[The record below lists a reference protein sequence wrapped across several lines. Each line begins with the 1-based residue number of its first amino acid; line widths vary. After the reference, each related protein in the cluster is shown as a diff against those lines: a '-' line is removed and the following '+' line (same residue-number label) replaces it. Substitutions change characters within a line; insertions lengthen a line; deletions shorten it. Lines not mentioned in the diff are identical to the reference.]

1 MWRLCGVHML
11 PRFDVVIMDE
21 SESLLRHFASPTV
34 NAPIQAADAFVK
46 MARMARRGVVCLD
59 AMWGAAT
66 WTVLRQSGM
75 SNVLVVNDSMPDAKA
90 TRTYRFSN
98 DEATW
103 SGQVVADLAAG
114 LNVVVVSLSA
124 ERAMAVHA
132 AGVAVVG
139 AECCLIHTSKTG
151 DELKKELADVGA
163 LWSRFRLVVY
173 SPTIAAGV
181 DFSLDHFDRMYVYL
195 CAMSALPAT
204 ALQMTFRV
212 RKLRDMCVRGL
223 LAPNM
228 RASKD
233 ASRPSLTSADMMVW
247 LRWMARR
254 DIPGELQRVTSGGP
268 PVPSAGRQ
276 QTLNEMWVNGG
287 QLVVASLPPTSYWS
301 IVTSFVEAERYNAQA
316 DYLHGFAE
324 LAEAAGH
331 VVVVDRIVAP
341 AACPAAAPD
350 ATVGGVG
357 GITAARMLAAPPVE
371 SEEELERIRARVVGN
386 TASEEDKWRLYAV
399 SYKAGWGIDRV
410 DEAFVDAN
418 GTQPGSPAARLLARV
433 LCPSLR
439 RPRDADTNL
448 SEQTGV
454 FKASLFGFASKLAW
468 GLRRAIHACNMR
480 AGGARGGRHRRA
492 GAEVALRRRDGD
504 PRPDAGVPA
513 EPDADPDVQG
523 VQRAGAAV
531 QAGQHM
537 HQRRVG
543 SQQGQ
548 QGSQHGPGRG
558 GAEAQAG
565 QGEAHGQGGREEA
578 SDVGL
583 PPRRR
588 GRGRDGRAGQA
599 APEGQRSRPCQRAC
613 PGKAGGVR
621 DAEIRALG
629 RRHGGGGV
637 EAGVLVPG

>member
-1 MWRLCGVHML
+1 MADGDDPWHWYRYDETWEHGRIRQRVPGTQVESLWRLIGVHML
-11 PRFDVVIMDE
+11 PRFDVLIMDE

-66 WTVLRQSGM
+66 WTVLRQAGM
-75 SNVLVVNDSMPDAKA
+75 SNVLVVNDSKPDAEA

-139 AECCLIHTSKTG
+139 AESCLIHTSKTG

-204 ALQMTFRV
+204 ALQMSFRV

-228 RASKD
+228 RASKE
-233 ASRPSLTSADMMVW
+233 ASRPSLTSADMTVW

-254 DIPGELQRVTSGGP
+254 DIPSELQRVTSGGP
-268 PVPSAGRQ
+268 SVAPVASVPSAPSAGRQ
-276 QTLNEMWVNGG
+276 QTLDEVWANGG
-287 QLVVASLPPTSYWS
+287 QPVVASLPPTSYWS

-316 DYLHGFAE
+316 DYLHGFAV

-331 VVVVDRIVAP
+331 VVVVERIVAP
-341 AACPAAAPD
+341 AGCPAGAPD
-350 ATVGGVG
+350 AAGGG

-371 SEEELERIRARVVGN
+371 SGEELERIRARVVGN
-386 TASEEDKWRLYAV
+386 TASVAAV
-399 SYKAGWGIDRV
+399 R
-410 DEAFVDAN
+410 
-418 GTQPGSPAARLLARV
+418 
-433 LCPSLR
+433 
-439 RPRDADTNL
+439 
-448 SEQTGV
+448 GV
-454 FKASLFGFASKLAW
+454 
-468 GLRRAIHACNMR
+468 
-480 AGGARGGRHRRA
+480 
-492 GAEVALRRRDGD
+492 
-504 PRPDAGVPA
+504 
-513 EPDADPDVQG
+513 VQG
-523 VQRAGAAV
+523 RMG
-531 QAGQHM
+531 H
-537 HQRRVG
+537 R
-543 SQQGQ
+543 
-548 QGSQHGPGRG
+548 
-558 GAEAQAG
+558 
-565 QGEAHGQGGREEA
+565 
-578 SDVGL
+578 
-583 PPRRR
+583 PRRR
-588 GRGRDGRAGQA
+588 GVRRRQWHA
-599 APEGQRSRPCQRAC
+599 ARV
-613 PGKAGGVR
+613 AGG
-621 DAEIRALG
+621 AA
-629 RRHGGGGV
+629 
-637 EAGVLVPG
+637 AGPRGDDKERVPTATGT